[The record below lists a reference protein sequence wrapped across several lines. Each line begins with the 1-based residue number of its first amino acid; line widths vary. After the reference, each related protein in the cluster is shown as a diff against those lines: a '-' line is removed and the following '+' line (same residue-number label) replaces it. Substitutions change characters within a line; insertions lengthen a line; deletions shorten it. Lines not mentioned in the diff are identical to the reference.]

1 MLEKEDIKKFQE
13 LHKKRF
19 GEEISYSQA
28 KEDGERL
35 VSLIRLVYKPV
46 KKSNYKKLQRKLKD
60 YEQKRRQKM

>member
-1 MLEKEDIKKFQE
+1 MLEKEDIKRFQK

-19 GEEISYSQA
+19 GEEINYSQA

-46 KKSNYKKLQRKLKD
+46 KKSNYKKLQRKLKN
-60 YEQKRRQKM
+60 YVKKKKG